1 MTGSVSQLTG
11 VVHLDLDVHVAEVVP
26 VPPHPE
32 EAPHLVT
39 LGHGELVPRKK
50 ESCCQWVDGWMGPWQ
65 KSPSWTRH
73 IYTRVS
79 VLSSMIRRL
88 PIR

>member
-11 VVHLDLDVHVAEVVP
+11 VVHLDLDVHIAEVVP

-39 LGHGELVPRKK
+39 LGHGDLVP
-50 ESCCQWVDGWMGPWQ
+50 EVVGELLPVGG
-65 KSPSWTRH
+65 
-73 IYTRVS
+73 
-79 VLSSMIRRL
+79 RL
-88 PIR
+88 AGGGRELHHAVAQAEHHVKVAYQSLEHGLE